1 MKVWILKRLIPAE
14 YGEVHYHYV
23 NVFKTFEAI
32 KEFVNAF
39 EKEENPDWHDCHY
52 VMLKKC
58 CSVRGYWEAT
68 ETEVKG

>member
-39 EKEENPDWHDCHY
+39 EKEEIPEWHDCHY
-52 VMLKKC
+52 AMLKKC

>member
-1 MKVWILKRLIPAE
+1 MKVWILKRLIPDE
-14 YGEVHYHYV
+14 YGKVHYHYV

-52 VMLKKC
+52 AMLNKC

>member
-1 MKVWILKRLIPAE
+1 MKVWILKRLIPDE
-14 YGEVHYHYV
+14 YGNVRYHYV

-52 VMLKKC
+52 AMLKKC

>member
-1 MKVWILKRLIPAE
+1 MKVWILKRLIPDE
-14 YGEVHYHYV
+14 HGNTHYHYI

-39 EKEENPDWHDCHY
+39 EKEENPDWHNCHY
-52 VMLKKC
+52 AMLKKC
-58 CSVRGYWEAT
+58 YSVRGYWEAT

>member
-23 NVFKTFEAI
+23 NVFKTFEAV

-39 EKEENPDWHDCHY
+39 EKEEIPEWHDCHY
-52 VMLKKC
+52 AMLKKC
-58 CSVRGYWEAT
+58 CIVRGYWEAT

>member
-1 MKVWILKRLIPAE
+1 MKVWILKRLIPDE
-14 YGEVHYHYV
+14 HGNTHYHYI

-39 EKEENPDWHDCHY
+39 EKEEIPEWHDCHY
-52 VMLKKC
+52 AMLKKC

>member
-1 MKVWILKRLIPAE
+1 MKVWILKRLIPDE
-14 YGEVHYHYV
+14 HGNTHYHYI
-23 NVFKTFEAI
+23 NVFKTFEAV

-39 EKEENPDWHDCHY
+39 EKEEIPEWHDCHY
-52 VMLKKC
+52 AMLKKC

>member
-23 NVFKTFEAI
+23 NVFKTFEAV

-39 EKEENPDWHDCHY
+39 EKEEIPDWHDCHY
-52 VMLKKC
+52 AMLKKC

>member
-1 MKVWILKRLIPAE
+1 MKVWILKRLIPDE
-14 YGEVHYHYV
+14 YGNVLYHYV

-52 VMLKKC
+52 AMLKKC

>member
-1 MKVWILKRLIPAE
+1 MKVWILKRLIPDE
-14 YGEVHYHYV
+14 YGNVQYHYV
-23 NVFKTFEAI
+23 NVFKTFDTV

-39 EKEENPDWHDCHY
+39 EKEENPEWKDCHY
-52 VMLKKC
+52 AMLKKC